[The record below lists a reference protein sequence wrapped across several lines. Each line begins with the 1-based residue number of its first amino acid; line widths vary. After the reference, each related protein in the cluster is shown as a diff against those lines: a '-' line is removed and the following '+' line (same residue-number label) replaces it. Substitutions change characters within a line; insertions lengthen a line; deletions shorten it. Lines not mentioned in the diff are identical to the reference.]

1 MFLCTH
7 LVYYIYYLEM
17 INKWTREETV
27 IAFNV
32 YCKIPFKDTRKSHPM
47 IVKYAN
53 IIGRTP
59 SALNMKIGN
68 LGRLDPKLQAK
79 GIVGL
84 THGSKIEQEVWDE
97 FYENPDELAYESE
110 CLIAKYTK
118 KNIVEVTNIDMDNLP
133 EGKERLAIVKQR
145 VNQSFFRSA
154 VLCSYNFRCCIS
166 GIGNSEL
173 LEACHIVDWNEDQI
187 NRSNPENGLC
197 LNSLFHKAYD
207 KYLIAIT
214 PDYDVAISEEFI
226 EKTEDESFKHY
237 LFGLQNKKLIL
248 PDRFYPKPDFLDY
261 HYQKYLNK

>member
-1 MFLCTH
+1 M
-7 LVYYIYYLEM
+7 V
-17 INKWTREETV
+17 NKWTREETI
-27 IAFNV
+27 IAFNL
-32 YCKIPFKDTRKSHPM
+32 YCKIPFKVSSKSHPM
-47 IVKYAN
+47 IVKYAK

-68 LGRLDPKLQAK
+68 LGRLDPKLQER

-84 THGSKIEQEVWDE
+84 THGAKMEQEVWKD
-97 FYENPDELAYESE
+97 FYDNPDKLAYESE

-118 KNIVEVTNIDMDNLP
+118 NDLEKAANVDIDHLP

-154 VLCSYNFRCCIS
+154 VMCSYDFKCCIS
-166 GIGNSEL
+166 GVGNSEL
-173 LEACHIVDWNEDQI
+173 LEACHILDWSEDKN

-214 PDYDVAISEEFI
+214 PDYKIIISDEMI
-226 EKTEDESFKHY
+226 EKTEDESFKCY
-237 LFGLQNKKLIL
+237 LLGLQNKKLIL
-248 PDRFYPKPDFLDY
+248 PNRFYPKPDFLDY
-261 HYQKYLNK
+261 HYQKYLSK